1 MLSTLLAKNGNLFK
15 DTKKKILL
23 VEDAE
28 SILLAINDYLS
39 KSFQIH
45 FVTTVKDAEREILQS
60 IAENSPFDLL
70 VTDIHL
76 ADSTGFDLIRFAR
89 EHSKSTRLAL
99 ITSYEINDYME
110 IIYRE
115 CIEQVITKHSQ
126 MSLHDIFVM
135 AQKILSQDI
144 FGIEKYFPDIRIY
157 FPSEMDNAVTPGNK
171 EVFSVT
177 IKSTADKIYWINT
190 VSDVLQK
197 EKKVPVA
204 TSRLVMDELLANAMI
219 RAPRFEDGSFKYQRR
234 NEETSMLIP
243 YENIVLDP
251 EDYVIF
257 QYGFYNDWVIIC
269 CQDPHGSLRK
279 QEILYRLYRHIAI
292 DPENDLPQG
301 ISDSHGRGIFL
312 LREHLTNLVFNI
324 QKDRKTEIIGMY
336 HTQQDIPYKNISIYE
351 KD

>member
-1 MLSTLLAKNGNLFK
+1 MSKSGLLFNE
-15 DTKKKILL
+15 TKKKILL

-28 SILLAINDYLS
+28 SIVLAINDYLS
-39 KSFQIH
+39 KLFQIH
-45 FVTTVKDAEREILQS
+45 FVTTIKDAENEILNS
-60 IAENSPFDLL
+60 IKENAPYDLI

-76 ADSTGFDLIRFAR
+76 TDSTGFDLIRFAR
-89 EHSKSTRLAL
+89 EHSKSTKVAL

-115 CIEQVITKHSQ
+115 CIDQVITKHSQ

-144 FGIEKYFPDIRIY
+144 FGVEKYFSDIRIY
-157 FPSEMDNAVTPGNK
+157 FPSEMSNALTPGNR
-171 EVFSVT
+171 EIYSVT
-177 IKSTADKIYWINT
+177 IKSTVDKIYWINT
-190 VSDVLQK
+190 IAEILQK

-204 TSRLVMDELLANAMI
+204 TSRLVMDEMLANAMV

-234 NEETSMLIP
+234 NGETAMLIP
-243 YENIVLDP
+243 NDNIVLDP

-257 QYGFYNDWVIIC
+257 QYGFYNDWVIFA

-292 DPENDLPQG
+292 DPRNSLPQG

-336 HTQQDIPYKNISIYE
+336 HTMQDIPYKNISIYE

>member
-1 MLSTLLAKNGNLFK
+1 MLNTVLSKSGYLFTE
-15 DTKKKILL
+15 TKKKILL

-28 SILLAINDYLS
+28 SIVLAINDYLS
-39 KSFQIH
+39 KVFQIH
-45 FVTTVKDAEREILQS
+45 FVTTIKDAEAEIRNSLD
-60 IAENSPFDLL
+60 ENSPFDLI

-76 ADSTGFDLIRFAR
+76 TDRTGFDLIRFAR
-89 EHSKSTRLAL
+89 QHSKSTKVAL

-115 CIEQVITKHSQ
+115 CIDQVITKHSQ

-144 FGIEKYFPDIRIY
+144 FGVEKYFSDIRTFY
-157 FPSEMDNAVTPGNK
+157 PSEMNNGATPGNK
-171 EVFSVT
+171 ELYSVT
-177 IKSTADKIYWINT
+177 IKSTTDKIYWINT
-190 VSDVLQK
+190 VAEVLQK
-197 EKKVPVA
+197 EKNVPVA
-204 TSRLVMDELLANAMI
+204 TSRLVMDELLANAMV
-219 RAPRFEDGSFKYQRR
+219 RAPRFEDGTFKYQRR
-234 NEETSMLIP
+234 NDETSMLIP
-243 YENIVLDP
+243 NDNIVLDP

-257 QYGFYNDWVIIC
+257 QYGFYNDWVIIT
-269 CQDPHGSLRK
+269 CQDPHGALRK
-279 QEILYRLYRHIAI
+279 QEILYRLYRHIVI
-292 DPENDLPQG
+292 DPVNSLPQG
-301 ISDSHGRGIFL
+301 IADSHGRGIFL

>member
-1 MLSTLLAKNGNLFK
+1 MQNAVLSKNGYLFK
-15 DTKKKILL
+15 ETKKKILL

-39 KSFQIH
+39 RVFQIH
-45 FVTTVKDAEREILQS
+45 FVSTVKEAEAEILS
-60 IAENSPFDLL
+60 SLEEDSPFDLI

-76 ADSTGFDLIRFAR
+76 TDSTGFDLIRFTR
-89 EHSKSTRLAL
+89 DHSKSTKVAL

-115 CIEQVITKHSQ
+115 SIDQVITKHSQ

-135 AQKILSQDI
+135 AQKIISRDI
-144 FGIEKYFPDIRIY
+144 FGVEKYFPDIRTY
-157 FPSEMDNAVTPGNK
+157 FPSEMNNEITPRNK

-177 IKSTADKIYWINT
+177 IKSSADKMHWINT
-190 VSDVLQK
+190 VAGVLQK
-197 EKKVPVA
+197 EKNVPVA
-204 TSRLVMDELLANAMI
+204 VSRLVMDELLANAMV

-234 NEETSMLIP
+234 NNVTSMLIP
-243 YENIVLDP
+243 YDNIELDP
-251 EDYVIF
+251 EDYIIF
-257 QYGFYNDWVIIC
+257 QYGFYNDWVIIA
-269 CQDPHGSLRK
+269 CQDPHGSLAK

-292 DPENDLPQG
+292 DPKNSLPQG

-324 QKDRKTEIIGMY
+324 QKGRKTEIIGMY
-336 HTQQDIPYKNISIYE
+336 NTQQDIPYKNISIYE

>member
-1 MLSTLLAKNGNLFK
+1 MLHALIEKSGFLFK
-15 DTKKKILL
+15 ETKKKILL

-39 KSFQIH
+39 KVFQIH
-45 FVTTVKDAEREILQS
+45 FVTTIRE
-60 IAENSPFDLL
+60 AENEIRNSLEENAPFDLI

-76 ADSTGFDLIRFAR
+76 TDSTGFDLLRFAR
-89 EHSKSTRLAL
+89 EHSKSTKLAL

-115 CIEQVITKHSQ
+115 GIDQVITKHSQ

-144 FGIEKYFPDIRIY
+144 FGVEKYFSDIKIY
-157 FPSEMDNAVTPGNK
+157 YPSEMNDIIPGNK
-171 EVFSVT
+171 ELYSVT
-177 IKSTADKIYWINT
+177 IKSTSDKIYWINT
-190 VSDVLQK
+190 VADLLQK
-197 EKKVPVA
+197 TKNVPVA

-243 YENIVLDP
+243 YDNIVLDP

-257 QYGFYNDWVIIC
+257 QYGFYNEWVIIC
-269 CQDPHGSLRK
+269 CLDPHGSLRK
-279 QEILYRLYRHIAI
+279 QEILYRLNRHIAI
-292 DPENDLPQG
+292 DPKNDLPQG

-336 HTQQDIPYKNISIYE
+336 NTQQDIPYKNISIYE